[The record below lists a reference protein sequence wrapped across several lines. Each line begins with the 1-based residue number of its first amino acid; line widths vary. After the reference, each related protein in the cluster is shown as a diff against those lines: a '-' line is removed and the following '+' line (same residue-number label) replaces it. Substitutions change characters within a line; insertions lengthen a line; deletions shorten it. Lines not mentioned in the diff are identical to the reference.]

1 MNEAWKMVWCLFEFR
16 SGGVQRKRP
25 PARAFS
31 PCSPALSS
39 GAPKTPISFPLI
51 SSSKPAVFRDIFSCL
66 VVSDWLWSSCCLR
79 AALYTNSEQCQ
90 KSKIRGMPSP
100 WVRRK
105 VATWSPL
112 CVYAVLLESI
122 LKSFQATP
130 WGEHSREP
138 SGQAWSELPVP
149 PPPHLSL

>member
-1 MNEAWKMVWCLFEFR
+1 MKPGRWFGVSLNSDLGVSRERGLLLVLFLP
-16 SGGVQRKRP
+16 VHLLCP
-25 PARAFS
+25 
-31 PCSPALSS
+31 LS
-39 GAPKTPISFPLI
+39 PKTPISFPLI
-51 SSSKPAVFRDIFSCL
+51 SSSKAAVFRDIFSCL
-66 VVSDWLWSSCCLR
+66 VVSDWLWCSCCLP

-90 KSKIRGMPSP
+90 KSKITGMPSP
-100 WVRRK
+100 WVRGN

-112 CVYAVLLESI
+112 CVYVVLLESI
-122 LKSFQATP
+122 LKPFQATP